1 MAFAINERQNAFVM
15 AFAINERQ
23 NAFVMAFAI
32 NEGIGR
38 TALIIL
44 KNQ

>member
-1 MAFAINERQNAFVM
+1 M